1 MTFKRKLLNE
11 MNNELNRGLL
21 SYLEEFLVSGY
32 QGQQVCKKVK
42 EVRYSKGKACPHC
55 NYELLE
61 GNNK

>member
-1 MTFKRKLLNE
+1 